1 MQNSRTIIL
10 AGVAILGTVASLYHS
25 AFFYKAD
32 GYMSPQTAVRLGLM
46 KDNEAPFSG
55 GLSFKKSENGGYD
68 YREGSAIAF
77 IGGTSHT
84 DIDVVAECERLGGCE
99 WRN

>member
-1 MQNSRTIIL
+1 
-10 AGVAILGTVASLYHS
+10 
-25 AFFYKAD
+25 
-32 GYMSPQTAVRLGLM
+32 M

-68 YREGSAIAF
+68 YREGSAIAL

-99 WRN
+99 